1 MFPFRLQ
8 HQCLRQQPSAVRVYV
23 TADLV
28 SILLQPDAVV
38 VVLTRAVDERGEEM
52 DRTIA
57 GLWRR
62 YVVCAHVSSLGQQTC
77 GR

>member
-1 MFPFRLQ
+1 MFLFISNTNASGSSHRR
-8 HQCLRQQPSAVRVYV
+8 CVYV
-23 TADLV
+23 TVGLV
-28 SILLQPDAVV
+28 SIPLQPDADV
-38 VVLTRAVDERGEEM
+38 VVLTRAVDERGEET

-62 YVVCAHVSSLGQQTC
+62 YVVCAHVSYRSQQTC

>member
-1 MFPFRLQ
+1 MSPSPLP

-23 TADLV
+23 TMGLV
-28 SILLQPDAVV
+28 SIPSLPDAEVM
-38 VVLTRAVDERGEEM
+38 VLTRAVDERGEET

-62 YVVCAHVSSLGQQTC
+62 HIVCAHVSSLGQQTC